1 MMQVGG
7 HGRLSLS
14 EISVA
19 TYAVDDLEEIV
30 REFLEADEGNLKD
43 RDHLETVA
51 RGIVVAII
59 RRMAGDEE
67 KSGD

>member
-7 HGRLSLS
+7 HGRLGLS